1 MMIDVK
7 NIHYPELLSPAKIGS
22 LELRNRFV
30 MAAMGTE
37 FANDDGSIGE
47 RLIAYY
53 EARAAGG
60 VGMIVLETSA
70 VSWPKGAAMPNMV
83 GFSSDA
89 YLPGLKELTSRVH
102 SHGCKIAA
110 QLNHSGKVAQED
122 TAAGRP
128 MLVPSVP
135 KRMKGDM
142 FESLTELEIANFVR
156 AAGPDGKGP
165 SYKVMDKIDISWVIS
180 QFVKA
185 ARRTVDAGFDAIEL
199 HAGHGYL
206 ISSFLSPY
214 SNRREDEYGGNVENR
229 ARFVLELI
237 AAIKVEIGNDV
248 PIICRLDAHEYRIQ
262 GGIRIKD
269 TVAVAKLLERA
280 GCHAIDVSAYSDVS
294 VGIAFTE
301 GPLVHQPGGYIDFA
315 TTLKAAVNIP
325 IIAVGRI
332 EPAVAERHIAAGDF
346 DFVAMGRKLLADPE
360 LPNKLLAGREDT
372 VRPCIYCYVCV
383 SQIFINEPMMCA
395 VNPGT
400 GREAELGQ
408 IVATAKARNI
418 LVVGGGPG
426 GMEAARVLA
435 LRGHKVSLWE
445 RDKALGGTARV
456 AALAYEPNGRLLPY
470 LSTALAEL
478 PVTIE
483 LGKTAN
489 LENIKAA
496 GFDVVI
502 LATGARRRAPD
513 IAGKQLSHVLDGEE
527 LRDMLF
533 AGNAHGKLKWHQRF
547 LTWMSGLLGLSRN
560 IDLIRKLSHVY
571 MPLGKNVCIIGGG
584 LVGLEVAELLAER
597 GRKVTVLEAGRDLG
611 AELSLV
617 RRWRVLHQLKEHG
630 VDLRRKAT
638 VREITADRVVFN
650 QGESEDQVFADNVII
665 ALGAEPDNE
674 LQQQFANLNVELH
687 SIGDCAEI
695 GYIEGAMHSAREL
708 AVRL

>member
-1 MMIDVK
+1 MIAAK
-7 NIHYPELLSPAKIGS
+7 NIYYSQLFSPGKIGNMD
-22 LELRNRFV
+22 LRNRIV
-30 MAAMGTE
+30 MAAMGSE

-47 RLIAYY
+47 RLMNYY

-60 VGMIVLETSA
+60 VGLIVLETSS

-89 YLPGLKELTSRVH
+89 YLPALKELTSRVH
-102 SHGCKIAA
+102 RHGCKIAA

-135 KRMKGDM
+135 HRKQGDM
-142 FESLTELEIANFVR
+142 FESLTQLEIANFVR

-165 SYKVMDKIDISWVIS
+165 RYKVMDKADIDWAIRK
-180 QFVKA
+180 FVAA

-199 HAGHGYL
+199 HCGHGYL
-206 ISSFLSPY
+206 ISSFLSPH
-214 SNRREDEYGGNVENR
+214 SNRREDEYGGDVENR
-229 ARFVLELI
+229 ARFLLELI
-237 AAIKVEIGNDV
+237 AAVKVEIGNDF
-248 PIICRLDAHEYRIQ
+248 PIICRLDAHEYRIED
-262 GGIRIKD
+262 GIRIND

-280 GCHAIDVSAYSDVS
+280 ACHAIDVSAYADVS
-294 VGIAFTE
+294 VGVAFTE
-301 GPLVHQPGGYIDFA
+301 GPLVHEPGAYIEFA
-315 TTLKAAVNIP
+315 TELKAAVSIP
-325 IIAVGRI
+325 VIAVGRI
-332 EPAVAERHIAAGDF
+332 EAAVAERHIAAGDF

-383 SQIFINEPMMCA
+383 SQIFINEPMLCA

-400 GREAELGQ
+400 GREAELDQ
-408 IVATAKARNI
+408 IVATKTARRI

-435 LRGHKVSLWE
+435 LRGHQVSLWE
-445 RDKALGGTARV
+445 RDKVLGGTARV
-456 AALAYEPNGRLLPY
+456 AALAYEPNGRIVRY
-470 LSTALAEL
+470 LINALADL
-478 PVTIE
+478 PVNIE
-483 LGKTAN
+483 LGKSAN
-489 LENIKAA
+489 VENIKAA
-496 GFDVVI
+496 GFDTVI

-533 AGNAHGKLKWHQRF
+533 AGNARGKLTWSQRL
-547 LTWMSGLLGLSRN
+547 LTWLSGALGLSRN
-560 IDLIRKLSHVY
+560 IDLMRKLSHVY
-571 MPLGKNVCIIGGG
+571 MPLGKHVCIIGGG

-617 RRWRVLHQLKEHG
+617 RRWRVLHQLKAHG
-630 VDLRRKAT
+630 VDMRRNAT
-638 VREITADRVVFN
+638 VREITKERVVFN
-650 QGESEDQVFADNVII
+650 QGEAEAHIFADNIII
-665 ALGAEPDNE
+665 ALGAEPDNA
-674 LQQQFANLNVELH
+674 LRQQFTNLEVELH

-695 GYIEGAMHSAREL
+695 GYIEGAIRSAREL
-708 AVRL
+708 AVHL